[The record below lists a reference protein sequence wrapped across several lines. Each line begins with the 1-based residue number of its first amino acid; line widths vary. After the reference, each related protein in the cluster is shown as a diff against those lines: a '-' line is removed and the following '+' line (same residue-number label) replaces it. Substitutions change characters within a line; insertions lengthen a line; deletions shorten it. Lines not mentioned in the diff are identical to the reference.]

1 MKGKDYDFEK
11 VEKGRTVVGQD
22 LMRSLQK
29 LAENK
34 PVGTIEKNDEP
45 EIRIR
50 KKPKYVR
57 KEIVSHEI

>member
-1 MKGKDYDFEK
+1 M
-11 VEKGRTVVGQD
+11 GQD

>member
-1 MKGKDYDFEK
+1 MNANEAAIVSLRMK
-11 VEKGRTVVGQD
+11 GQD